1 MMKGASLAI
10 VMLSMATTAAAQTAA
25 TPPDLSL
32 PPVAVARTPAPA
44 QAPAAQ
50 APLAPSA
57 VPNLDTL
64 QPKAAPSSAP
74 ALAVQA
80 PAAAPLVAT
89 SPAPVAPAPTPKPK
103 QVAKRPVAQKVP
115 FADLPVNQPA
125 KQAIQLSNGW
135 AENDKAIVTRSQE
148 GRVTFVFGEAM
159 PTVVCAPLRMCD
171 IALQAGEKVMGEPLL
186 GDPVRWTKSPA
197 FEGTGTDRTVHV
209 IVKPREAG
217 LDTNLIIPT
226 DRRIYRLRLVADEVN
241 YVSVVSFDYP
251 DDDKKA
257 WDVAMA
263 SQQTKEDRVAA
274 TLPSLSATDLDFDYS
289 VKVESGHPKWA
300 PLRAFNDGS
309 HTYIQLPPEAAVTE
323 TPALIVI
330 DANGKEQ
337 LVNFR
342 LRGSYF
348 IVDQVIDHAQL
359 VAGVGREALRVSVKH
374 GCRNRGVFGGCKD

>member
-10 VMLSMATTAAAQTAA
+10 VMLSMATAVTAQTAA

-32 PPVAVARTPAPA
+32 PPVAVSRTPAPA

-50 APLAPSA
+50 ASLAASS

-64 QPKAAPSSAP
+64 QPKAASAPTAQPAVSAP
-74 ALAVQA
+74 AVV
-80 PAAAPLVAT
+80 P
-89 SPAPVAPAPTPKPK
+89 APAPMPAAVPAAPKRK
-103 QVAKRPVAQKVP
+103 TVAKRAAAVKEP

-135 AENDKAIVTRSQE
+135 AENNKAIVTRGAE

-171 IALQAGEKVMGEPLL
+171 ISLQAGEKVMGQPLL
-186 GDPVRWTKSPA
+186 GDPTRWTMAPA
-197 FEGTGTDRTVHV
+197 FEGNGADRTVHV

-226 DRRIYRLRLVADEVN
+226 DRRIYRLRLVADEAN

-289 VKVESGHPKWA
+289 VEVESGRPKWK

-330 DANGKEQ
+330 DPNGKEQ

-348 IVDQVIDHAQL
+348 VVDQVIDHAQL

-374 GCRNRGVFGGCKD
+374 GCRKRGVFGCKD